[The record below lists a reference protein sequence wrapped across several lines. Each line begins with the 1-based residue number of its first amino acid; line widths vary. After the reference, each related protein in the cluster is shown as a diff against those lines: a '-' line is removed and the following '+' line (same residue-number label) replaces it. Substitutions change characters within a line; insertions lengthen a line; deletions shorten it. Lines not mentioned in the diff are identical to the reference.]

1 MWSRSQSLFSLCRF
15 LRSEKSKALLAPPTS
30 NRRERRPLFSLIS
43 FPSRYVSARDVA
55 SSLLCGERER
65 AKGGTASRR
74 KREREMLP
82 PPPPPP
88 PPRASEGDGDC
99 FRLPCS
105 LLFLSL
111 PLFLLAARVRLL
123 QQANKPPPLS
133 PRSDERIPN
142 VLISE
147 RAFLE
152 GGTNLFFSFPF
163 RNVRLRTNRTTVFKV
178 F

>member
-74 KREREMLP
+74 KRERE
-82 PPPPPP
+82 
-88 PPRASEGDGDC
+88 RC
-99 FRLPCS
+99 FRRRRRRRRRERARATAIAFVFPAPCS
-105 LLFLSL
+105 SSPCLS
-111 PLFLLAARVRLL
+111 FFSQHVYASF
-123 QQANKPPPLS
+123 NKPINHHPS
-133 PRSDERIPN
+133 PRGAMNEYQT
-142 VLISE
+142 
-147 RAFLE
+147 F
-152 GGTNLFFSFPF
+152 
-163 RNVRLRTNRTTVFKV
+163 
-178 F
+178 